1 MTVDKSNIIYIN
13 IMDLYII
20 VIHIYNNYNM
30 YNIYIYIYIMYT
42 CYVRNTHH
50 MNDNLHNTN
59 DT

>member
-1 MTVDKSNIIYIN
+1 MYINIITYIIYI
-13 IMDLYII
+13 L
-20 VIHIYNNYNM
+20 
-30 YNIYIYIYIMYT
+30 YIYIYIMYT